1 MKKNVVLISIL
12 ALAMF
17 SFKNQ
22 DAKKENA
29 SAVVNK
35 IDGFYIFTDSRPL
48 MAYDSI
54 GIVELGFVTG
64 TQYHTIRTH
73 LIKRA
78 RKKFANADGLIL
90 DLKKNG
96 IDQCIVIQF
105 KQ

>member
-17 SFKNQ
+17 SFKNE

-48 MAYDSI
+48 MAYDTL
-54 GIVELGFVTG
+54 GVVEAGFISG
-64 TQYHTIRTH
+64 TQYHTIRTN
-73 LIKRA
+73 LIKRS
-78 RKKFANADGLIL
+78 RKKYANADGIIL
-90 DLKKNG
+90 DLRNHG
-96 IDQCIVIQF
+96 LDQCIVIKF

>member
-17 SFKNQ
+17 SFKNE
-22 DAKKENA
+22 DSKKENA

-48 MAYDSI
+48 MAYDTL
-54 GIVELGFVTG
+54 GVVEAGFISG
-64 TQYHTIRTH
+64 TQYHTIRTN

>member
-17 SFKNQ
+17 SFKNE

-48 MAYDSI
+48 MAYDTL
-54 GIVELGFVTG
+54 GVVEAGFISG
-64 TQYHTIRTH
+64 TQYHTIRTN

-90 DLKKNG
+90 DLRNHG
-96 IDQCIVIQF
+96 LDQCIVIQF

>member
-17 SFKNQ
+17 SFKNE
-22 DAKKENA
+22 DSKKENA

-48 MAYDSI
+48 MAYDTL
-54 GIVELGFVTG
+54 GAVEAGFISG
-64 TQYHTIRTH
+64 TQYHTIRTN

-78 RKKFANADGLIL
+78 RKKYANADGLIL
-90 DLKKNG
+90 DLRNHG
-96 IDQCIVIQF
+96 LDQCIVIKF